1 MGLSWR
7 IKKKTYIITVHDI
20 VINITELFV
29 RTVHMQF
36 TLDAKTT
43 KFSADYIKTYWFF
56 VFDSY
61 KKNTDFK
68 IKFVSLCI
76 VIKTTMIKRIYFT
89 ISSGSGQQELNE
101 PDVI

>member
-1 MGLSWR
+1 
-7 IKKKTYIITVHDI
+7 
-20 VINITELFV
+20 
-29 RTVHMQF
+29 MQF

-61 KKNTDFK
+61 KKNTD
-68 IKFVSLCI
+68 LCI
-76 VIKTTMIKRIYFT
+76 VIKTTMIKRVYFT

-101 PDVI
+101 PNVI